1 MKKTISIIVALAMV
15 LMMSFSAFALDGVTT
30 PKPTTPDDVEGW
42 TAYYLEAIE
51 VADITALVA
60 EIQADLESGAI
71 TQETLLSV
79 LGGVVTQGG
88 SDALAAVTKIL
99 EELGLEL
106 PSIELPSELPSEFPS
121 ELPSEFPS
129 DITLPSI
136 GGGDSGSGS
145 FIDTILGAL
154 GSLGD
159 LIFGGGDDPGD
170 NGGNDAIGGGNN
182 GGDDDDLWGDD
193 SDDPF
198 NDNSLGDTSVI
209 AVSAVAVVAC
219 AALVLTRKKK
229 TDNTDDAE

>member
-51 VADITALVA
+51 VADLTALVA
-60 EIQADLESGAI
+60 EIQADLDSGAI

-88 SDALAAVTKIL
+88 SDALAGVTQIL

-106 PSIELPSELPSEFPS
+106 PSIEIPS

-159 LIFGGGDDPGD
+159 LIFGGDSTDDS
-170 NGGNDAIGGGNN
+170 GNN
-182 GGDDDDLWGDD
+182 NNNNNSTSGDDDDLWGDD
-193 SDDPF
+193 GDDPF

-229 TDNTDDAE
+229 TDKTDDAE